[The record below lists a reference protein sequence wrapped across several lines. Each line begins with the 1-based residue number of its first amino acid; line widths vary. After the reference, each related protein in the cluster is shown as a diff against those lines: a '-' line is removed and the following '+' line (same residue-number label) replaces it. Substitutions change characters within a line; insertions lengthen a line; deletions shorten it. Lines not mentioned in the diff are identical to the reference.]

1 MHPARCRSGR
11 DPTRGLS
18 RGRAPTLTRCR
29 RSPTGIPDRKGHIV
43 GSKRR
48 VNYRHAMRRRL
59 PGTPIVEAWA
69 GFVVTAGFLAAV
81 LIIFGSP
88 S

>member
-1 MHPARCRSGR
+1 MAGSG
-11 DPTRGLS
+11 LK
-18 RGRAPTLTRCR
+18 
-29 RSPTGIPDRKGHIV
+29 RK
-43 GSKRR
+43 R
-48 VNYRHAMRRRL
+48 VNYRRAMRRRL

-69 GFVVTAGFLAAV
+69 GLVVTAGFLAAV

>member
-1 MHPARCRSGR
+1 M
-11 DPTRGLS
+11 
-18 RGRAPTLTRCR
+18 
-29 RSPTGIPDRKGHIV
+29 